1 MADVKW
7 PCIQEKEASFK
18 IGHAQKDLAA
28 ERPRESV
35 ALSDGR
41 TSESTIRMSDELMA
55 LPADKHANHCYDSAS
70 SHPGVLDTAQA
81 ASSRKTPACDTQPCM
96 PLWLQRQCSAQPAF
110 CAISAPGIRAPRRK
124 LYSAAL
130 SAIQESDQG
139 PVKEMPCEF

>member
-1 MADVKW
+1 MLRCVADVKW

-81 ASSRKTPACDTQPCM
+81 ALHAIVAAKTVLCTACI
-96 PLWLQRQCSAQPAF
+96 LRNF
-110 CAISAPGIRAPRRK
+110 CTRH
-124 LYSAAL
+124 
-130 SAIQESDQG
+130 
-139 PVKEMPCEF
+139 